1 MAHDAREELVGYL
14 RKRAFDPVLHA
25 RADGRSEA
33 DKRRLQDV
41 QRRTREEIDRFE
53 HYGSA
58 HEVYLNFKRDL
69 DSEPAKKVHAE
80 LKALG
85 LPTINDV
92 AGDFENEARKLGVA
106 H

>member
-1 MAHDAREELVGYL
+1 MDAKEHLVSYL
-14 RKRAFDPVLHA
+14 KSRAFEPVLRA
-25 RADGRSEA
+25 RDDGRSETE
-33 DKRRLQDV
+33 KRKLSDV
-41 QRRTREEIDRFE
+41 KKRTREEIDRFE

-58 HEVYLNFKRDL
+58 QEVYVNFKRDL

-80 LKALG
+80 LRSLG
-85 LPTINDV
+85 LPTINDI